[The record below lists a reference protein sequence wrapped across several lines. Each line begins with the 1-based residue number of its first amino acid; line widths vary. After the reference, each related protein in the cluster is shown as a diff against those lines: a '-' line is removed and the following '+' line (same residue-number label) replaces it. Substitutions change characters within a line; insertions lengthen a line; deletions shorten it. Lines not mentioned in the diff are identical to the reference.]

1 MEFLV
6 VLFTI
11 AGLVWL
17 IPIIQSG
24 RIFVIALS
32 VLGMGTVFGPEFF
45 HVDGPIQLSLDR
57 LLWFGMFAL
66 AMIGWR
72 MGYVNLPTLHR
83 ADWLVIGIVGW
94 TLISAVSS
102 PHQTTGTPPTA
113 RWLFYILMPSGMYG
127 IARAIKIETRDIRWM
142 LGGSIGLGLYL
153 AVTALFEIYGL
164 QELVFPR
171 FIADEQTWEFYGR
184 GRGPLMN
191 PSGNG
196 ILMSIALVATSIGM
210 LFTRGRGKAIY
221 VGMTVIVLA
230 GLYATLT
237 RSAWMGGIAAI
248 GLVAF
253 IHSARWQ
260 RVLALA
266 MVLLIGG
273 ASVAGLKDQL
283 VRLKRDKN
291 LTAEDAEK
299 SMKLRPLLAVV
310 SWEMFKDHPI
320 KGHGFGHYF
329 AHNDA
334 YHNNRSY
341 EMPLEQA
348 RTYAQHN
355 VFLSLLV
362 DTGLVGLLMF
372 TAWLLMLGGIGW
384 QLARQTCARPES
396 RWVGLLVLGTMIAY
410 FCNGMFQ
417 DVMIIP
423 MVHMFLFFFAG
434 VSVTVFQ
441 KGVVLTAPKQFPEP
455 VKLPT
460 TTLLD
465 PA

>member
-1 MEFLV
+1 M
-6 VLFTI
+6 
-11 AGLVWL
+11 
-17 IPIIQSG
+17 
-24 RIFVIALS
+24 
-32 VLGMGTVFGPEFF
+32 
-45 HVDGPIQLSLDR
+45 
-57 LLWFGMFAL
+57 
-66 AMIGWR
+66 
-72 MGYVNLPTLHR
+72 TL
-83 ADWLVIGIVGW
+83 
-94 TLISAVSS
+94 
-102 PHQTTGTPPTA
+102 
-113 RWLFYILMPSGMYG
+113 
-127 IARAIKIETRDIRWM
+127 
-142 LGGSIGLGLYL
+142 
-153 AVTALFEIYGL
+153 
-164 QELVFPR
+164 
-171 FIADEQTWEFYGR
+171 
-184 GRGPLMN
+184 
-191 PSGNG
+191 
-196 ILMSIALVATSIGM
+196 
-210 LFTRGRGKAIY
+210 
-221 VGMTVIVLA
+221 IVLA

-266 MVLLIGG
+266 MVLLVGG

-334 YHNNRSY
+334 YHNDRSY

-362 DTGLVGLLMF
+362 DTGLVGFSMF
-372 TAWLLMLGGIGW
+372 ALWLLMLAGIGW
-384 QLARQTCARPES
+384 KLARQVRDRPES
-396 RWVGLLVLGTMIAY
+396 RWVGLLSLGAMIAY

-417 DVMIIP
+417 DVLIIP
-423 MVHMFLFFFAG
+423 MVHMFLFFIAG

-441 KGVVLTAPKQFPEP
+441 HGVAVTAPKQFPVP
-455 VKLPT
+455 VQLQLTSCP
-460 TTLLD
+460 D